1 MDYKKLAD
9 EIILWIKNW
18 FKDTN
23 AQGPAVI
30 GISGGKD
37 STIVAKLCLEAL
49 GEDNVI
55 GVSMPGDGQDDKDAK
70 AVAEAIGLKHLI
82 TVPIR
87 RGVRCVANN
96 CFASCAMVGMFNDKG
111 IEGSDELK
119 KFLSRSEQNLP
130 PRIRMATLYY
140 ISQLFN
146 GRVANTCNL
155 SEDWLGYSSIYGD
168 AAGDFGPLESL
179 TVTEI
184 RGVGDALGI
193 PRKWV
198 WKIPDDGLPNSAPD
212 EEKFGFSYEVLD
224 KYIRTG
230 ECEDPEVKAK
240 IDRMHEA
247 SQFKR
252 DLLHIPAYNLWSGKV
267 DEDLEFS

>member
-1 MDYKKLAD
+1 MNYKELAN
-9 EIILWIKNW
+9 EIIEWIKDW
-18 FKDTN
+18 FKSTN
-23 AQGPAVI
+23 AQGTAVI

-49 GEDNVI
+49 GEDKVI
-55 GVSMPGDGQDDKDAK
+55 GVSMPDEGQDDEDAK

-82 TVPIR
+82 TVPIQA
-87 RGVRCVANN
+87 GVRAVANN
-96 CFASCAMVGMFNDKG
+96 SVASCILGNLCKDGK
-111 IEGSDELK
+111 IETVDDFK
-119 KFLSRSEQNLP
+119 KFVSRSEQNLP
-130 PRIRMATLYY
+130 PRIRMAALYY

-155 SEDWLGYSSIYGD
+155 SEDWLGYATIYGD
-168 AAGDFGPLESL
+168 AAGDFGPLENL

-230 ECEDPEVKAK
+230 ECKDPEVKAK

-252 DLLHIPAYNLWSGKV
+252 DLLHIPAYSLWSGKI
-267 DEDLEFS
+267 DEDLKFD

>member
-87 RGVRCVANN
+87 RGVRYVANN

-146 GRVANTCNL
+146 GRVIGTCNA
-155 SEDWLGYSSIYGD
+155 SENYVGYFTKWGDGASDLEPLGN
-168 AAGDFGPLESL
+168 L
-179 TVTEI
+179 TVEEVK
-184 RGVGDALGI
+184 GVGYALGV
-193 PRKWV
+193 PVKLV
-198 WKIPDDGLPNSAPD
+198 DKIPDDGLPNSAPD
-212 EEKFGFSYEVLD
+212 DEKFEKMGFNYAKLD
-224 KYIRTG
+224 QYIRKGTSG
-230 ECEDPEVKAK
+230 DPIADKVIEREHQ
-240 IDRMHEA
+240 RML
-247 SQFKR
+247 FK
-252 DLLHIPAYNLWSGKV
+252 LKPVEIFTPKEKL
-267 DEDLEFS
+267 

>member
-55 GVSMPGDGQDDKDAK
+55 GVSIPDTGQSSTEANK
-70 AVAEAIGLKHLI
+70 VAQAIGLKHMLVIPIQTI
-82 TVPIR
+82 TKELG
-87 RGVRCVANN
+87 GVSA
-96 CFASCAMVGMFNDKG
+96 CAMMEEMVRKG
-111 IEGSDELK
+111 IDVNSANYK
-119 KFLSRSEQNLP
+119 RATQNMP
-130 PRIRMATLYY
+130 PRVRMTILYY
-140 ISQLFN
+140 VSQMFN

-155 SEDWLGYSSIYGD
+155 SEDYLGYATIYGD
-168 AAGDFGPLESL
+168 AAGDFGPLENL

-184 RGVGDALGI
+184 RGVGEALGI
-193 PRKWV
+193 PHEWV
-198 WKIPDDGLPNSAPD
+198 WKVPDDGLPHSAPD

-230 ECEDPEVKAK
+230 VCEDPEVKEK
-240 IDRMHEA
+240 IDRMHKA

-252 DLLHIPAYNLWSGKV
+252 DLLHIPSY
-267 DEDLEFS
+267 EF

>member
-87 RGVRCVANN
+87 RGVRYVANN

-146 GRVANTCNL
+146 GRVIGTCNA
-155 SEDWLGYSSIYGD
+155 SENYVGYFTKWGDGASDLEPLGN
-168 AAGDFGPLESL
+168 L
-179 TVTEI
+179 TVEEVK
-184 RGVGDALGI
+184 GVGYALGV
-193 PRKWV
+193 PVKLV
-198 WKIPDDGLPNSAPD
+198 DKIPDDGLPNSAPD
-212 EEKFGFSYEVLD
+212 DEKFEKMGFNYAKLD
-224 KYIRTG
+224 QYIRKGTSG
-230 ECEDPEVKAK
+230 DPIADKA
-240 IDRMHEA
+240 IEREHQRML
-247 SQFKR
+247 FK
-252 DLLHIPAYNLWSGKV
+252 LKPVEIFTPKEKL
-267 DEDLEFS
+267 